1 MPGGASMITL
11 KCGSGGSEEE
21 AIIIAQRFLSKPL
34 TQEYFELTMD
44 MVSAYTW
51 QQAFGQGFEIRG
63 DMLGSATFLES
74 THVDARGCLTLTC
87 GS

>member
-1 MPGGASMITL
+1 MITL
-11 KCGSGGSEEE
+11 KNGSTGSEAE
-21 AIIIAQRFLSKPL
+21 AIIIVQRFLSKPL

-44 MVSAYTW
+44 MPSAYTW
-51 QQAFGQGFEIRG
+51 QQALVHGFEIRG

-74 THVDARGCLTLTC
+74 THVDARGCLTLSC